1 MVDEQNG
8 RVSSGIP
15 GFDSLISGGF
25 VPQSFNLIT
34 GGPGT
39 GKTIF
44 TLQFAN
50 QTIKAGHK
58 VLFIT
63 FEENI
68 DALMGDAL
76 ELGWDFA
83 DHTQKGKCFFISLKP
98 MSNPNYP
105 EEFAKIIKK
114 NDVKIVIIDSISV
127 LSMVF
132 QGNYYKMRRE
142 LYLLMDLLRS
152 LQCTTL
158 CTAEVEGE
166 ASLDITS
173 NSRLSRDGIVEFVA
187 DTVITMHNAGIGG
200 EADRAIRVLK
210 MRRTAHEK
218 SPVPMKITNK
228 GMVVLKDKL

>member
-1 MVDEQNG
+1 MASDVEK
-8 RVSSGIP
+8 RIPTGIP
-15 GFDSLISGGF
+15 GFDALIEGGF
-25 VPQSFNLIT
+25 VPKSFNLIT
-34 GGPGT
+34 GGAGT

-50 QTIKAGHK
+50 NAIKLGQK

-68 DALMGDAL
+68 DALLGDAM
-76 ELGWDFA
+76 EFKWDFA
-83 DHTQKGKCFFISLKP
+83 DHADKDKCFFVSLKP

-105 EEFAKIIKK
+105 EEFARLIKK

-132 QGNYYKMRRE
+132 QGNFYKMRRE
-142 LYLLMDLLRS
+142 LYLLMDLMRS
-152 LQCTTL
+152 LDCTTI

-166 ASLDITS
+166 ASLDVTAS
-173 NSRLSRDGIVEFVA
+173 SRLSRDGIVEFIA
-187 DTVITMHNAGIGG
+187 DSVITMHNAGIGG
-200 EADRAIRVLK
+200 EADRAVRVLK

-228 GMVVLKDKL
+228 GIVVVN

>member
-1 MVDEQNG
+1 MAPDAEK
-8 RVSSGIP
+8 RIPTGIS
-15 GFDSLISGGF
+15 GFDELIQGGF
-25 VPQSFNLIT
+25 VPKSFNLIT
-34 GGPGT
+34 GGAGT

-50 QTIKAGHK
+50 NAIKMGHK

-68 DALMGDAL
+68 DALLGDAM
-76 ELGWDFA
+76 EFKWDFA
-83 DHTQKGKCFFISLKP
+83 DHSDKDKCFFVSLKP

-105 EEFAKIIKK
+105 EEFARLIKK

-132 QGNYYKMRRE
+132 QGNFYKMRRE
-142 LYLLMDLLRS
+142 LYLLMDLMRS
-152 LQCTTL
+152 LDCTTI

-166 ASLDITS
+166 ASLDVTS
-173 NSRLSRDGIVEFVA
+173 NSRLSRDGIVEFIA
-187 DTVITMHNAGIGG
+187 DSVITMHNAGIGG
-200 EADRAIRVLK
+200 EADRAVRVLK

-218 SPVPMKITNK
+218 APVPMKITNK
-228 GMVVLKDKL
+228 GIVVVNS